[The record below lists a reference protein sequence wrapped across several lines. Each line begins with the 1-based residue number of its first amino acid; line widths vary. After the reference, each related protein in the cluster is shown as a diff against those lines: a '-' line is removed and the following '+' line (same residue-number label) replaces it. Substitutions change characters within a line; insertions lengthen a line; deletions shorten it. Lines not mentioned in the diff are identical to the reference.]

1 MHGRRVHGG
10 RDGDDAVE
18 VVVLEQ
24 HDHDL
29 QRPMNHRRPLFKVL
43 GLDDQLFDVQGEL
56 KCANILNC

>member
-10 RDGDDAVE
+10 GDGDDAVE

-29 QRPMNHRRPLFKVL
+29 KRSVDHRRPLLQIL
-43 GLDDQLFDVQGEL
+43 GLDDQLLDVQGEL
-56 KCANILNC
+56 K